1 MTKIKDRAAVQ
12 KSLQIGRACACFN
25 LRRATRALTQMYDDA
40 LRPAGLRTT
49 QFTLLSAI
57 CVAGPVTV
65 QRLATAVVM
74 DRTTLTRDLRP
85 LERQGLVSIEPGED
99 RRERKVDLTPEG
111 AQVINRALPLWE
123 KAQAQVSKGLGQ
135 DRLHRLLDDLSAAVA
150 LTRAGE
156 KHAELMFR
164 SAFVQSTAPKP
175 NGRRHY
181 PGTRD

>member
-1 MTKIKDRAAVQ
+1 V
-12 KSLQIGRACACFN
+12 
-25 LRRATRALTQMYDDA
+25 
-40 LRPAGLRTT
+40 
-49 QFTLLSAI
+49 
-57 CVAGPVTV
+57 
-65 QRLATAVVM
+65 
-74 DRTTLTRDLRP
+74 
-85 LERQGLVSIEPGED
+85 
-99 RRERKVDLTPEG
+99 
-111 AQVINRALPLWE
+111 WE